1 MFDTGSA
8 GRDCDFWLT
17 LAEQP
22 QLESKASYKYDS
34 DMPRGG
40 CTCAN
45 VLQHAITDGRPT
57 ADQQTFL
64 LLLRFSHTQWHLDDN
79 FSLAAGTLYSA
90 SLGLGTTL
98 LIFQCYLNNTIPNYI
113 NNTNKKENA
122 NNQ

>member
-17 LAEQP
+17 LAERP
-22 QLESKASYKYDS
+22 QLESKASYKDVS

-45 VLQHAITDGRPT
+45 VLQHARTDGRPT

-64 LLLRFSHTQWHLDDN
+64 LLRFSHTQWQLDDN
-79 FSLAAGTLYSA
+79 FSLAAGRLYSA
-90 SLGLGTTL
+90 SFGVGRSL
-98 LIFQCYLNNTIPNYI
+98 LIFQCYLNNTIPN
-113 NNTNKKENA
+113 
-122 NNQ
+122 